1 MSYHEVRRRR
11 RRRVLAAAVGLVAI
25 LAVAYAVTRWQSDR
39 QVSREYLD
47 QAVEFADGEAELAGR
62 LADLVDR
69 LEQIGRPGM
78 VTILDELREESGV
91 LAADLREAGEPP
103 GELASGDLYL
113 HIAAGRWEG
122 GIASLRRGLLALSAS
137 AADEDGRDWLQQGL
151 MDLRVGDTA
160 YAGFLEI
167 LGGVDTSGLGRDF
180 PEVAF
185 VVAADE
191 ARYDAGGLAQRLV
204 ATPGLEATQNLAV
217 ADLRLDPA
225 PVGEQM
231 GLPVVPLSESL
242 GVEVTVANRGTARV
256 ASGEVALDL
265 ISQDGSIYQESQPL
279 GVMEPG
285 AATTVGFADLP
296 VEPGKLYEI
305 VVSLVGGDDN
315 PLDDEVSFTFI
326 RNSAA

>member
-11 RRRVLAAAVGLVAI
+11 RRRVLAAVVGLVVI
-25 LAVAYAVTRWQSDR
+25 LAVAYGVTRWQSEQ

-47 QAVEFADGEAELAGR
+47 QALEFADGEADMSAR

-78 VTILDELREESGV
+78 VTILDELGEGTTDLTGGLEEASSPPGD
-91 LAADLREAGEPP
+91 LAA
-103 GELASGDLYL
+103 GDLYL
-113 HIAAGRWEG
+113 RIAADRWQD
-122 GIASLRRGLLALSAS
+122 GIAYLRRGLLALSAS
-137 AADEDGRDWLQQGL
+137 AVDEKGREWLRRGL
-151 MDLRVGDTA
+151 MDLRVGDFA
-160 YAGFLEI
+160 YAGFLEVVA
-167 LGGVDTSGLGRDF
+167 GVDTSDLGRDF

-191 ARYDAGGLAQRLV
+191 SLYDAEGLAQRLV
-204 ATPGLEATQNLAV
+204 MTPGLEATENLAV

-256 ASGEVALDL
+256 ASAEVALDL
-265 ISQDGSIYQESQPL
+265 VSQDGTIYQDRQPL
-279 GVMEPG
+279 QVMEPG
-285 AATTVGFADLP
+285 MATTVGFADLP

-305 VVSLVGGDDN
+305 IVSLVGGDDN
-315 PLDDEVSFTFI
+315 PADDEMSFTFI
-326 RNSAA
+326 RNSGA

>member
-11 RRRVLAAAVGLVAI
+11 RRRVLAAVVGLAVILVA
-25 LAVAYAVTRWQSDR
+25 AYGVTRWQSER

-47 QAVEFADGEAELAGR
+47 RALQFADGEADMAVR

-78 VTILDELREESGV
+78 VTILDEVLEETGL
-91 LAADLREAGEPP
+91 LAADLKEAGEPP

-113 HIAAGRWEG
+113 HIAAERWEDG
-122 GIASLRRGLLALSAS
+122 VDYLRRGLLALSAS
-137 AADEDGRDWLQQGL
+137 ATDEKGREWLQRGL
-151 MDLRVGDTA
+151 LGLRVGDTA

-167 LGGVDTSGLGRDF
+167 LDGVDTFDLGRDF

-185 VVAADE
+185 IVPTAE
-191 ARYDAGGLAQRLV
+191 TLYDADRLADRLV
-204 ATPGLEATQNLAV
+204 MTPGLEATQNLAV
-217 ADLRLDPA
+217 ADLHLDPA

-242 GVEVTVANRGTARV
+242 AVEVTVSNRGTTQV
-256 ASGEVALDL
+256 ASAMVTLDL
-265 ISQDGSIYQESQPL
+265 ISQDGSVHQDSRGL
-279 GVMEPG
+279 GALEPG
-285 AATTVGFADLP
+285 MATSVGFADLP

-305 VVSLVGGDDN
+305 VVSLVGEDDN
-315 PLDDEVSFTFI
+315 PLDDQVSFTFI
-326 RNSAA
+326 RNAGA

>member
-11 RRRVLAAAVGLVAI
+11 RRRVLAAVVGLVAV
-25 LAVAYAVTRWQSDR
+25 LAVAYGVTRWQSDR

-47 QAVEFADGEAELAGR
+47 SALEFADGEADMAVR

-78 VTILDELREESGV
+78 VTILDEV
-91 LAADLREAGEPP
+91 LEQTGLLSTGLADAGEPP
-103 GELASGDLYL
+103 GELAAGDLYL
-113 HIAAGRWEG
+113 HIAAERWEDG
-122 GIASLRRGLLALSAS
+122 VVSLRRGLLALTASAS
-137 AADEDGRDWLQQGL
+137 DENGREWLQQGL

-167 LGGVDTSGLGRDF
+167 LGGVDISDLGRDF

-185 VVAADE
+185 VAPAEE
-191 ARYDAGGLAQRLV
+191 ALYDADGLAARLV
-204 ATPGLEATQNLAV
+204 MTPGLEATQNLAV
-217 ADLRLDPA
+217 ADLHLDPA

-242 GVEVTVANRGTARV
+242 AVEVTVANRGTARV
-256 ASGEVALDL
+256 ASAEVALDL
-265 ISQDGSIYQESQPL
+265 ISQDGSIHQESRVL
-279 GVMEPG
+279 GAMEPG
-285 AATTVGFADLP
+285 AATTVGFTDLP

-315 PLDDEVSFTFI
+315 PADDQVSFTFI
-326 RNSAA
+326 RNSGA

>member
-11 RRRVLAAAVGLVAI
+11 RRRVLAAAVGLLVI
-25 LAVAYAVTRWQSDR
+25 LGVAYGVTRWQSDR

-47 QAVEFADGEAELAGR
+47 QALDFAHGEAELAGR

-78 VTILDELREESGV
+78 VTILDELQESTISLTAG
-91 LAADLREAGEPP
+91 LREAGEPP

-113 HIAAGRWEG
+113 HIAADRWEDG
-122 GIASLRRGLLALSAS
+122 VASLRRGLLALSAS
-137 AADEDGRDWLQQGL
+137 GTDESGRGWLQQGL

-167 LGGVDTSGLGRDF
+167 LEGVDLSDLGRDF

-185 VVAADE
+185 IAAADE
-191 ARYDAGGLAQRLV
+191 AVYDADGLAQRLV
-204 ATPGLEATQNLAV
+204 MTPGLEATQNLAV
-217 ADLRLDPA
+217 ADLHLDPA

-242 GVEVTVANRGTARV
+242 GVEVTVANRGTARM

-265 ISQDGSIYQESQPL
+265 ISQDGSIYQESRSL
-279 GVMEPG
+279 GALEPG
-285 AATTVGFADLP
+285 AATAVGFADLP

-305 VVSLVGGDDN
+305 VVSLVGEDDN

-326 RNSAA
+326 RNSGA